1 MGVYFSDARQSAA
14 AHLVNW
20 QAFTT
25 NNRATMATTTSNSNS
40 RETLWSV
47 GNYNKLHGS
56 SQLVIFGFITGYGDR
71 SGALKTHVKFGST
84 EYLWGWN
91 YQYSNM
97 NYVRNA
103 SIHIT
108 LTGHTTT
115 GSQSLQLLYSGNG
128 SSGERP
134 FTTFCPNSS
143 DDSRIGSESL
153 SRLTVLEILPGG

>member
-1 MGVYFSDARQSAA
+1 MGVYFSDNLQSKA

-25 NNRATMATTTSNSNS
+25 SSRVTLSTTSSTASS

-56 SQLVIFGFITGYGDR
+56 SQLVIFGFVTGWGDR
-71 SGALKTHVKFGST
+71 SGALKTHLQYGST

-97 NYVRNA
+97 NYVRHIG
-103 SIHIT
+103 IHIT
-108 LTGHTTT
+108 LTNHTTT
-115 GSQSLQLLYSGNG
+115 GNQNILLSYSGDG
-128 SSGERP
+128 SNGERP
-134 FTTFCPNSS
+134 CTIRNPNNS
-143 DDSRIGSESL
+143 DDGRIGSESL